1 MTLGDAVRP
10 GLPAGVAAPLPSPPG
25 CRPRLP
31 LLLVP
36 WACRWPG
43 SEGQERDR
51 TRTPRLPYAVLEH
64 VPLREG
70 EDIQE
75 RAERARDGRTLEVNV
90 TPPSRASSAL
100 KAALQRS
107 VAPAGGL
114 PGAQGLGDGAALSL
128 LSQVPQSPCPRQAV
142 GSRERQTSAPRSGG
156 GALRSRQT
164 ESSEWIPLSAAMHGG
179 PQNSGQLGPRR
190 SGCQWTAGRASRPG
204 GETCQQWGQEPV
216 CALWGCA
223 H

>member
-51 TRTPRLPYAVLEH
+51 TRTPQLPYTVLEH
-64 VPLREG
+64 APPQEG

-75 RAERARDGRTLEVNV
+75 RAERAGRWRSTSP
-90 TPPSRASSAL
+90 PPSRVSSAL

-156 GALRSRQT
+156 GALRPRQT

-190 SGCQWTAGRASRPG
+190 SGWQWTAG
-204 GETCQQWGQEPV
+204 
-216 CALWGCA
+216 
-223 H
+223 

>member
-10 GLPAGVAAPLPSPPG
+10 GLPAGVAAGHASPSSWSPG
-25 CRPRLP
+25 PAGGRAQRDKKGTG
-31 LLLVP
+31 
-36 WACRWPG
+36 RGRPG
-43 SEGQERDR
+43 SHTRCWSTPPRGRVRTFRSERRGQE
-51 TRTPRLPYAVLEH
+51 TA
-64 VPLREG
+64 
-70 EDIQE
+70 
-75 RAERARDGRTLEVNV
+75 GRWRSTSP
-90 TPPSRASSAL
+90 PPSRASSAL

-156 GALRSRQT
+156 GALRPRQT

-190 SGCQWTAGRASRPG
+190 SGWQWTAG
-204 GETCQQWGQEPV
+204 
-216 CALWGCA
+216 
-223 H
+223 